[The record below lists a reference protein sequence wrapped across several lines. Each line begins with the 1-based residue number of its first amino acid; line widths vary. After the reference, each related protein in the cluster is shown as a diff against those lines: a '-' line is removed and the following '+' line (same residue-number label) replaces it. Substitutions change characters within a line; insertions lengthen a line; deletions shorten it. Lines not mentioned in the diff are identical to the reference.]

1 MVVYGAAGPD
11 SRKLARELLAL
22 AAAERWGLSPLP
34 ALARSEHGKPYFP
47 DRPDCRFNWS
57 HSGPLALC
65 ALGETPVGADV
76 QVVKVWRPGLP
87 ARVCGPEELAW
98 LEGQPD
104 RWAAFTAL
112 WALKESRAKYTG
124 RGLTVPIR
132 SISVPLPRPGT
143 TLLSREGLWFRLYA
157 GPDWRA
163 AVCADSPPPPSI
175 LWRELPPKGGVPHGT

>member
-11 SRKLARELLAL
+11 SRGLAQDLLAL
-22 AAAERWGLSPLP
+22 AAAEHWGLSPLP
-34 ALARSEHGKPYFP
+34 PLARSQHGKPYFP
-47 DRPDCRFNWS
+47 GRPDRSFNWS
-57 HSGPLALC
+57 HSGSLALC
-65 ALGETPVGADV
+65 ALAESPVGADI
-76 QVVKVWRPGLP
+76 QLIRTWRPGLP
-87 ARVCGPEELAW
+87 SRVCAPEELAW
-98 LEGQPD
+98 LEGQRD

-124 RGLTVPIR
+124 LGLTVPIR

-163 AVCADSPPPPSI
+163 AVCADSPPPSSI
-175 LWRELPPKGGVPHGT
+175 LWRELPPKGGVPLGT